1 MRKILTLAAIFVAPI
16 AALAQVSGSSFFS
29 QIASDWHAGFSF
41 DSNGEFLTPADV
53 HGYGS
58 SGTLSNYGASG
69 TLKFEAAKDR
79 HAFTFNIGYS
89 YLNYDFSSDY
99 FNFSDTNKVFFRAF
113 YTGRISDRWG
123 AFAIVSTSSAAAK
136 EAKLMDGMQGLFG
149 AGASYA
155 FSENLQLGLG
165 MAAYSRLDNTWLP
178 LPAGFLNW
186 KINDSL
192 SLRVFEGVALVWDV
206 FKDGTLTLNASGEY
220 KNSYF
225 RIHERGNVKRSFCDS
240 SYEFTIGAN
249 YNFSEF
255 AYISASIGGNFGR
268 ELGFRSNSVSAEDID
283 VDAAAV
289 FYIHAGV
296 RF

>member
-113 YTGRISDRWG
+113 YTGKISDRWG
-123 AFAIVSTSSAAAK
+123 AFAIVSTC
-136 EAKLMDGMQGLFG
+136 ELLDT
-149 AGASYA
+149 
-155 FSENLQLGLG
+155 FSNV
-165 MAAYSRLDNTWLP
+165 
-178 LPAGFLNW
+178 
-186 KINDSL
+186 SL
-192 SLRVFEGVALVWDV
+192 
-206 FKDGTLTLNASGEY
+206 
-220 KNSYF
+220 
-225 RIHERGNVKRSFCDS
+225 
-240 SYEFTIGAN
+240 
-249 YNFSEF
+249 
-255 AYISASIGGNFGR
+255 
-268 ELGFRSNSVSAEDID
+268 
-283 VDAAAV
+283 
-289 FYIHAGV
+289 
-296 RF
+296 